1 METTDATVDGHHQ
14 LLTMLKITV
23 FQLKLNIHTLPS
35 LEHAEKP
42 EETST
47 FHQFYQPQDAMVFK
61 MPFKEDQSQSLLMLP
76 TGANMH
82 QEFSAT
88 VLPQS
93 TTLSS

>member
-1 METTDATVDGHHQ
+1 METTDAMVDGHHQ

-23 FQLKLNIHTLPS
+23 FQLNLNIHTLLS
-35 LEHAEKP
+35 LEHVEKL

-47 FHQFYQPQDAMVFK
+47 FHQFYQHQDAMDSK
-61 MPFKEDQSQSLLMLP
+61 MPFKEDQFQSLLMPP

-93 TTLSS
+93 TTLSF